1 LPDPDHDARRRFHIR
16 NEAHR
21 MCRKVRWIIDRDGTP
36 FALTALSPEHP
47 MRELE
52 RGEQVAIEDFRCV
65 VVWQGNVSRA
75 GGNLLVVT
83 GEQASPVDLKP
94 NVPVRVCFSEQ
105 RWLTKVRGR
114 VLEREERTLKILLVG
129 QDERVQRRGHV
140 RVTLSQ
146 PTQLTI
152 TRPGGASQVIAAEV
166 VDISEGGCQLR
177 AASALSG
184 GDVVQ
189 LDCNLDGTTIRL
201 SGQVVHAWR
210 DSDHYVAGVRAM
222 GMSSGARTVIS
233 RFVIGRSLATPRTD
247 TLAGRRRTT
256 TR

>member
-1 LPDPDHDARRRFHIR
+1 
-16 NEAHR
+16 
-21 MCRKVRWIIDRDGTP
+21 
-36 FALTALSPEHP
+36 

-52 RGEQVAIEDFRCV
+52 IGEQIVIEDFRCV
-65 VVWQGNVSRA
+65 VVWQGSVARA
-75 GGNLLVVT
+75 GGNLLVIT

-94 NVPVRVCFSEQ
+94 NAPVRVCFSEQ

-140 RVTLSQ
+140 RVALSQ

-152 TRPGGASQVIAAEV
+152 TQQGNASRVIDAEV

-177 AASALSG
+177 ADSALSG
-184 GDVVQ
+184 GELVQ

-201 SGQVVHAWR
+201 TGQVVHVWR
-210 DSDHYVAGVRAM
+210 DADRYVAGVRAV
-222 GMSSGARTVIS
+222 GMSPGARSIIS
-233 RFVIGRSLATPRTD
+233 RFVISRSLATARAD
-247 TLAGRRRTT
+247 TLSGRRRTAA
-256 TR
+256 R